1 MGQEALCRF
10 SYTCIMHSVPDF
22 QKTHIDPHN
31 QAAPPLSN
39 VRIYAPPQKGQ
50 TCLHD
55 GKFFCVFAKCLL
67 YLLSRITTLYITKM
81 VELFNGLISSKT
93 RIRIL
98 MRFFFNPGTS
108 SYLRELAKEFDVSTN
123 AVREELAQLTRAGF
137 LKSKKNG
144 RQVNYLANEQHP
156 LFPELKSM
164 VAKVMG
170 IDQVIDG
177 IVSRLGELERA
188 YLIDDYAEGKD
199 TGIVD
204 LLLVGSINM
213 THLADLSG
221 KTEKYIKRK
230 IRSLVV
236 SRREFDRFEDKLR
249 QRPHVLIWQAHKK
262 PPSGV

>member
-1 MGQEALCRF
+1 MIG
-10 SYTCIMHSVPDF
+10 
-22 QKTHIDPHN
+22 
-31 QAAPPLSN
+31 
-39 VRIYAPPQKGQ
+39 
-50 TCLHD
+50 
-55 GKFFCVFAKCLL
+55 
-67 YLLSRITTLYITKM
+67 
-81 VELFNGLISSKT
+81 LFDGLISSKT
-93 RIRIL
+93 RIKL
-98 MRFFFNPGTS
+98 LVRFFCNPGTR
-108 SYLRELAKEFDVSTN
+108 SYLRELAKEFDLSTN

-137 LKSKKNG
+137 LDIQKNG

-177 IVSRLGELERA
+177 IVIRLGELERA

-204 LLLVGSINM
+204 LVLIGSINM
-213 THLADLSG
+213 THLADLTQ

-236 SRREFDRFEDKLR
+236 SRKEFSALEDKLR
-249 QRPHVLIWQAHKK
+249 HRPRLLIWESKNK
-262 PPSGV
+262 LRSRELL